1 MFMGNYL
8 LFFIILLL
16 FNIEIFGATLKGT
29 VKNSRTGEILT
40 GVNVQVL
47 GTDLRAATD
56 MNGFFVINGLPIGK
70 HIVRTTFIVYKSSLD
85 TITIIDPAEIIEL
98 NITLKSPIVD
108 LDSVSTP
115 QLEAYHNKLE
125 ESNKTKPVMLIII
138 DSLTFSNDY
147 LTTYLSMKNNSYDSI
162 YIFKNYLCFNVI
174 DPVITN
180 EMGEVI
186 KSNTTMMDCVG
197 EKTSPDYTDLIL
209 IKPGET
215 IKYPT
220 TKLNFY
226 SFKVIPKGKYSIKIK
241 YEFPKPEEINTF
253 YCGHIDVLIKGLR
266 GTYISSNE
274 LTFIHK

>member
-1 MFMGNYL
+1 
-8 LFFIILLL
+8 
-16 FNIEIFGATLKGT
+16 
-29 VKNSRTGEILT
+29 
-40 GVNVQVL
+40 
-47 GTDLRAATD
+47 
-56 MNGFFVINGLPIGK
+56 
-70 HIVRTTFIVYKSSLD
+70 
-85 TITIIDPAEIIEL
+85 
-98 NITLKSPIVD
+98 
-108 LDSVSTP
+108 
-115 QLEAYHNKLE
+115 
-125 ESNKTKPVMLIII
+125 
-138 DSLTFSNDY
+138 
-147 LTTYLSMKNNSYDSI
+147 
-162 YIFKNYLCFNVI
+162 
-174 DPVITN
+174 
-180 EMGEVI
+180 
-186 KSNTTMMDCVG
+186 MMDCVG